1 MLTKI
6 PWTLTANKTHF
17 LYNICEH
24 TSLIHKKYIYNHL
37 QDIHRSARNTHSH
50 STLIWWVLQLSSNSV
65 YPPRAQPARN
75 LNFDLWRTKVPHD
88 LIVSF
93 DTHNGSHHDLSL
105 LSLSQ
110 LSQQRKYVRTNQ
122 NKKRKGRIRLNKK
135 HLFIADASSLIL
147 VQFSHFLFVKPNYA
161 MDSLSWWFQSDT
173 SVKIP
178 LYDQWFVCVCVCV
191 CVCASGQ
198 HEGRMMTG
206 WPSHVPV
213 VIFHRGHPL
222 KIHGMQRPHES
233 LFLVS
238 PFLSLILNLYHHLP
252 FSFPR

>member
-1 MLTKI
+1 MKTSDIAQQSRSRRSGAKVRRGGECLQKSHGHWQQIKHTFSTTSANTHHSFIKKI
-6 PWTLTANKTHF
+6 FAGPSQ
-17 LYNICEH
+17 IP
-24 TSLIHKKYIYNHL
+24 
-37 QDIHRSARNTHSH
+37 HSH

-105 LSLSQ
+105 LSLRQ

-122 NKKRKGRIRLNKK
+122 NKKRRKGRIRHNKK

-147 VQFSHFLFVKPNYA
+147 VQFSNFLFVKPNYA
-161 MDSLSWWFQSDT
+161 VDSLSWWFHQVLTDRFVSDT

-191 CVCASGQ
+191 CACERSAWGEDDDWMTFTCACC
-198 HEGRMMTG
+198 
-206 WPSHVPV
+206 
-213 VIFHRGHPL
+213 
-222 KIHGMQRPHES
+222 
-233 LFLVS
+233 
-238 PFLSLILNLYHHLP
+238 Y
-252 FSFPR
+252 FP